1 MKIKFNIMLF
11 LLCLFMI
18 PMSVFAGD
26 ETDFVVV
33 SENTKYYKT
42 VVYKKSNQLY
52 SLDNNIVSE
61 TFEVSEEEFNYESL
75 NSNVVL
81 AGYSGVIETNY
92 KKMTTTIA
100 SNGNYYRYKVV
111 LNWKN
116 IPSTRSY
123 DIIGIGF
130 LGSVKVHN
138 SLNFTQEYCTS
149 ISNCTTSTTN
159 YPQIF
164 SSGAGTT
171 FKLPTGTLTSLKQ
184 TLYFDVEKNTTSTII
199 LQEAYGDYSHATSS
213 ISLANAKKY
222 SVVANVGISLNSSIT
237 SYYDTISVAK
247 ASWEGTW

>member
-1 MKIKFNIMLF
+1 MLF
-11 LLCLFMI
+11 VLCLFVI
-18 PMSVFAGD
+18 PSYVLAND
-26 ETDFVVV
+26 EMDCIVV
-33 SENTKYYKT
+33 SEITKYYKT
-42 VVYKKSNQLY
+42 ITYNKSNQLY
-52 SLDNNIVSE
+52 SFNNNTISE
-61 TFEVSEEEFNYESL
+61 NFEISEEEFNSIKSSSTIVL
-75 NSNVVL
+75 SN
-81 AGYSGVIETNY
+81 YSGVTETNY

-100 SNGNYYRYKVV
+100 SNGKYYRYKVV
-111 LNWKN
+111 LDWKN

-138 SLNFTQEYCTS
+138 GLNFTQEYCTS
-149 ISNCTTSTTN
+149 LSNCTTSTTN

-213 ISLANAKKY
+213 ISLTNAKKY
-222 SVVANVGISLNSSIT
+222 NVVANVGISLDSSIT
-237 SYYDTISVAK
+237 SYYDAISVAK

>member
-1 MKIKFNIMLF
+1 MLSLCFLF
-11 LLCLFMI
+11 LPSL
-18 PMSVFAGD
+18 VWA
-26 ETDFVVV
+26 ETESDFVIV

-42 VVYKKSNQLY
+42 VTYRNSQLY
-52 SLDNNIVSE
+52 SLNNNVSSE
-61 TFEVSEEEFNYESL
+61 TFEISEVEYNSIQPDSL
-75 NSNVVL
+75 VLLSN
-81 AGYSGVIETNY
+81 YSGEVETTY
-92 KKMTTTIA
+92 KSMTTTI
-100 SNGNYYRYKVV
+100 STNGSYYRYKVV

-130 LGSVKVHN
+130 LGSVKVRN
-138 SLNFTQEYCTS
+138 NLNFQQYYCVTS
-149 ISNCTTSTTN
+149 SGCTTSTTN

-171 FKLPTGTLTSLKQ
+171 FKLPTGNLYSLKQ

-213 ISLANAKKY
+213 ISLTNAKKY

-247 ASWEGTW
+247 AGWSGTW